1 MSGAGGYWDR
11 FINGDDSFHNI
22 INVLDFPLESVGEDK
37 CPAENWEPQFQSL
50 GQLNSECLQG
60 LAPVFNSINA
70 EDTHNNFVQVKFS
83 WIVLE
88 K

>member
-11 FINGDDSFHNI
+11 FINGHDSFHNI

-37 CPAENWEPQFQSL
+37 CAAENWEPQFQSL
-50 GQLNSECLQG
+50 GPFNSESLQG
-60 LAPVFNSINA
+60 LAPVFNSVNA
-70 EDTHNNFVQVKFS
+70 EDMHNNFVQVKFS
-83 WIVLE
+83 LI